1 MEELKES
8 LRRLVRE
15 DRRFF
20 RDLIIEA
27 LGEDGEELVDVL
39 LKSPGAK
46 ARLASEL
53 ASVIA
58 VPLNVATKEDVK
70 RVADA
75 VEEIRRTMAAK
86 DDLKRFATKKDLQ
99 KFTTKEDLERIASKL
114 DQFATK
120 QDLEKFATKED
131 LKQFATK
138 EDLKQFATKED
149 LEKFAT
155 KQDLKQLATKEDLKQ
170 FATKEDLE
178 KFATKEDL
186 QKFATKEDLKQFA
199 TKEDLKQFATKEDL
213 EKFATKQDLM
223 REIKR
228 LENVIT
234 ALGAR
239 WGVMSE
245 EAFREGL
252 REILREA
259 GWTAEKEVLRD
270 EEGLVHGEPGD
281 VEYDVVVKDG
291 AVILLELTSA
301 VKRGDVAIVDKKR
314 QLYERVKGV
323 KVAAVY
329 IVTPFIH
336 DRQPEKVLEMAE
348 RRGIKIVY
356 PTP

>member
-1 MEELKES
+1 MEELKEN

-20 RDLIIEA
+20 RDLVIEA
-27 LGEDGEELVDVL
+27 LGEDGEELVDIL
-39 LKSPGAK
+39 LRNPRAK

-58 VPLNVATKEDVK
+58 VPLNVATKEDVEK
-70 RVADA
+70 
-75 VEEIRRTMAAK
+75 IAAR
-86 DDLKRFATKKDLQ
+86 LGEFATK
-99 KFTTKEDLERIASKL
+99 EDIEKLASKL

-120 QDLEKFATKED
+120 KDLKQLATKED

-149 LEKFAT
+149 LA
-155 KQDLKQLATKEDLKQ
+155 
-170 FATKEDLE
+170 
-178 KFATKEDL
+178 
-186 QKFATKEDLKQFA
+186 
-199 TKEDLKQFATKEDL
+199 
-213 EKFATKQDLM
+213 
-223 REIKR
+223 REVRR
-228 LENVIT
+228 LENLIT

-259 GWTAEKEVLRD
+259 GWDAVREVLRD

-301 VKRGDVAIVDKKR
+301 VKRGDVSVVDKKR
-314 QLYERVKGV
+314 QLYEKVKGV

-336 DRQPEKVLEMAE
+336 DKQPERVVEMAE

-356 PTP
+356 PTPPNI

>member
-1 MEELKES
+1 MEELKEG
-8 LRRLVRE
+8 LRRLVKE

-27 LGEDGEELVDVL
+27 LSEDGEELVDIL
-39 LKSPGAK
+39 LKSPRAK

-58 VPLNVATKEDVK
+58 VPLNVATKEDVEK
-70 RVADA
+70 ITQ
-75 VEEIRRTMAAK
+75 E
-86 DDLKRFATKKDLQ
+86 LKKFATREDVEKIASRLGD
-99 KFTTKEDLERIASKL
+99 FVTKEDFEKL
-114 DQFATK
+114 VSMLGQ
-120 QDLEKFATKED
+120 FATKED

-149 LEKFAT
+149 LKM
-155 KQDLKQLATKEDLKQ
+155 
-170 FATKEDLE
+170 FATKEDLR
-178 KFATKEDL
+178 
-186 QKFATKEDLKQFA
+186 QFA
-199 TKEDLKQFATKEDL
+199 TKEDLKIFATKEDL
-213 EKFATKQDLM
+213 A
-223 REIKR
+223 REVKR

-252 REILREA
+252 REILKDA
-259 GWTAEKEVLRD
+259 GWVAVREVLRD
-270 EEGLVHGEPGD
+270 EVGLVHGEPGD

-314 QLYERVKGV
+314 ELYERVKGV

-336 DRQPEKVLEMAE
+336 DKQPEKVVEMAE
-348 RRGIKIVY
+348 KRGIKIVY
-356 PTP
+356 PTPPNI